1 MCVVLALLVHIIT
14 NLCWVQWLDFFCF
27 KSAEWLISKIASSR
41 NSNKIF
47 QLFFFSGLIYNG
59 SWPIWS
65 LDSWWIP
72 LLTAIFG
79 TLGNVLIV
87 KMVLQQQQYSSF
99 VIYIK
104 VSLEVIA
111 LFILSN
117 DNIERSPSN
126 MASLGLFITCCII
139 VILYGRKV

>member
-1 MCVVLALLVHIIT
+1 MHRQGIVIYHISI
-14 NLCWVQWLDFFCF
+14 
-27 KSAEWLISKIASSR
+27 I
-41 NSNKIF
+41 
-47 QLFFFSGLIYNG
+47 FFSGLIYNG

-72 LLTAIFG
+72 LLTALFG

-117 DNIERSPSN
+117 DYIERSPSN